1 MATII
6 TLPHLMPWQREVYDE
21 VAPARKSGRIYV
33 AKAKRQV
40 GKSIVAVCLLIT
52 YCLREKCTSV
62 CVEPTQAQSR
72 RVYKQVIDFLQG
84 SGAIT
89 SANATLLI
97 IGFSNGSE
105 ILFKSAEQ
113 GDNLRGAVCSG
124 IMIIDEGAFID
135 KSIYEILWPIC
146 DANSSPVLVIST
158 PLFADE
164 SNEFYNLYMR
174 GLTLND
180 QVKSF
185 DWSKY
190 DTSVFLPKV
199 KLEYYR
205 RTMSPLRFRSEYEG
219 EFIIEGSYI
228 MGDITP
234 CISGYSNKPSV
245 YGGIDWGAGNG
256 EDYTI
261 LTLMDED
268 GHITKIWSSN
278 DKDATE
284 QIEEISTIINTEPAL
299 KSVQVEMN
307 SIGKV
312 FYDMLRQK
320 TKKDLKK
327 FITNNESKRRII
339 EQLIAAF
346 QNQEI
351 GIPNDDELI
360 KELRHYNMEKTA
372 KGGYTYNGAD
382 GVHDDRVISLALVYD
397 NYLKKNNKSFTISF
411 V

>member
-1 MATII
+1 
-6 TLPHLMPWQREVYDE
+6 
-21 VAPARKSGRIYV
+21 
-33 AKAKRQV
+33 
-40 GKSIVAVCLLIT
+40 
-52 YCLREKCTSV
+52 
-62 CVEPTQAQSR
+62 
-72 RVYKQVIDFLQG
+72 
-84 SGAIT
+84 
-89 SANATLLI
+89 
-97 IGFSNGSE
+97 
-105 ILFKSAEQ
+105 
-113 GDNLRGAVCSG
+113 
-124 IMIIDEGAFID
+124 
-135 KSIYEILWPIC
+135 
-146 DANSSPVLVIST
+146 
-158 PLFADE
+158 
-164 SNEFYNLYMR
+164 MR
-174 GLTLND
+174 GLTPND

-219 EFIIEGSYI
+219 AFILEGTYI

-234 CISGYSNKPSV
+234 CITGYSNKPSV

-268 GHITKIWSSN
+268 GHITKIWSSK

-312 FYDMLRQK
+312 FYDMLKQK

-327 FITNNESKRRII
+327 FNTTNESKRRII

-346 QNQEI
+346 QNKEI

-360 KELRHYNMEKTA
+360 KELRHYNMEKTP

-382 GVHDDRVISLALVYD
+382 GVHDDMVVSLALVYD
-397 NYLKKNNKSFTISF
+397 NYLKKNNKSFSISF